1 MTQNKYNRKYL
12 RELYKNNN
20 EDYLYDDARYG
31 MDEEI
36 EKYGFSMLETWNLDT
51 SMVEVL
57 YERLKRFL
65 EQDMVNLEFHQE
77 WEGEL
82 NGLTQLEIINL
93 LISLCEDYL
102 LSDNFMSGRESQKKY
117 KKIWEV
123 WTVLAPAMWW

>member
-1 MTQNKYNRKYL
+1 MYNRKYL
-12 RELYKNNN
+12 RELYKDNS
-20 EDYLYDDARYG
+20 ESYMYDDARYG
-31 MDEEI
+31 VDGEI

-65 EQDMVNLEFHQE
+65 EQDMINLDFHKK

-102 LSDNFMSGRESQKKY
+102 LSDNFISGNESQKKY

-123 WTVLAPAMWW
+123 WTILDPAMWW